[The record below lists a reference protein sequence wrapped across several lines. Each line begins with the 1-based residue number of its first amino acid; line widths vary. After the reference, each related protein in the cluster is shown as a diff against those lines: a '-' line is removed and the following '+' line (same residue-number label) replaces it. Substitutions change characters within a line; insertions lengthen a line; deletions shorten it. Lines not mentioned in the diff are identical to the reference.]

1 MNSVTFWVFCCTIF
15 IPLFMGIA
23 LLIVIAIIFYREYKK
38 SKSITKAV
46 KKLQEELGK

>member
-1 MNSVTFWVFCCTIF
+1 MNSVTFFFFFFTIF

-23 LLIVIAIIFYREYKK
+23 LLIVIAVIFYREYKK